1 MGYMIEIT
9 ENKVNEMSELVEKM
23 LKYGGKLMHCIDE
36 MGDDKYGRM
45 GHRNPMP
52 DYRDNW
58 DDDDDRS
65 ISCGRTASRWNQ
77 SKITTCPSA
86 LKKGASAVS
95 PARAA
100 YCTGKKT

>member
-36 MGDDKYGRM
+36 MGDDRGERM
-45 GHRNPMP
+45 GRRSPMQ

-58 DDDDDRS
+58 KNYDDDDDDRYDERRG
-65 ISCGRTASRWNQ
+65 GRRSGGYR
-77 SKITTCPSA
+77 
-86 LKKGASAVS
+86 
-95 PARAA
+95 
-100 YCTGKKT
+100 Y

>member
-45 GHRNPMP
+45 GHRSPMP

-58 DDDDDRS
+58 DDDDDDRYDERHG
-65 ISCGRTASRWNQ
+65 GRR
-77 SKITTCPSA
+77 
-86 LKKGASAVS
+86 GGGY
-95 PARAA
+95 R
-100 YCTGKKT
+100 Y